1 MARIVVL
8 GGTGYAGSN
17 IVAVAAG
24 KGHEVVSYSRTLP
37 ATRVEGVNYQT
48 GDVLESSLLEQA
60 VVGAD
65 VVVSALSPRG
75 ALEGAGKL
83 RSIEGKVA
91 ELAAKSGVR
100 FGVVGGAGSLLVAE
114 GGPKVAE
121 TDGFPDGFKAE
132 AAELAGVLDD
142 LRASDESLDW
152 FFVSPAGG
160 FGAWVPGEATG
171 VFRVGGDVLLVD
183 ANGDSSISGAD
194 LALAIVNEIETPA
207 HRRARFTVAY

>member
-37 ATRVEGVNYQT
+37 ATRVEGVDYQT

-183 ANGDSSISGAD
+183 ANGDSNISGAD
-194 LALAIVNEIETPA
+194 FALAIVNEIETPA